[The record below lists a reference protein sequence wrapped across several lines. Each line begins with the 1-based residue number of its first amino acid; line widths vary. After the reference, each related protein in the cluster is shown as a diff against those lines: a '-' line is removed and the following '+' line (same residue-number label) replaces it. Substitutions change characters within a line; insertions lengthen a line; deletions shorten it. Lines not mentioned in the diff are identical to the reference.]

1 MMTRLARTQRF
12 AALGIGFALSIGL
25 VAGTAPAQA
34 APQSDPAARMWESL
48 PAPTV
53 PQQPGYRI
61 TGYNVGKG
69 NYRGA
74 IDAQT
79 GKLWLTNVSPFDGPS
94 ESSILRVDPHTMRLE
109 KRIRITKQAD
119 TNGHGTI
126 AAQYE
131 IGVPKTGNT
140 VWTTAAAVN
149 EVNVWDKNTGRLL
162 KTFSGV
168 NHAHEVV
175 FAEGIG
181 VAIVSMARPGGIA
194 LFDMRTLQP
203 LGRTVMPGDGQ
214 QMGAGIAL
222 TDDSAA
228 GATVTVP
235 SYYSSLTQFRVTR
248 PGGQVRSRVTWSTRQ
263 PGPDGHGSVAADTW
277 HNRVY
282 VNHLYLGLV
291 QVYDLRTGAH
301 VRDVVTG
308 PGTNSLLI
316 FRGQVYAANYFGGYI
331 SVIDQNTL
339 GVRRLLTTGLLPNQ
353 LLGWKPDTFLVIDK
367 SSVILDG
374 GYKQNRGVDRVWKV
388 RALP

>member
-94 ESSILRVDPHTMRLE
+94 ESSILRVDPYTMRLE

-168 NHAHEVV
+168 DHAHGVV

-248 PGGQVRSRVTWSTRQ
+248 PGWTGAQPRHVVDPPARSRRTRQ
-263 PGPDGHGSVAADTW
+263 RRRRYPAQPGLRQSPLSRPGP
-277 HNRVY
+277 
-282 VNHLYLGLV
+282 
-291 QVYDLRTGAH
+291 
-301 VRDVVTG
+301 
-308 PGTNSLLI
+308 
-316 FRGQVYAANYFGGYI
+316 
-331 SVIDQNTL
+331 
-339 GVRRLLTTGLLPNQ
+339 GVRPA
-353 LLGWKPDTFLVIDK
+353 
-367 SSVILDG
+367 
-374 GYKQNRGVDRVWKV
+374 DRS
-388 RALP
+388 ACS

>member
-1 MMTRLARTQRF
+1 M
-12 AALGIGFALSIGL
+12 
-25 VAGTAPAQA
+25 
-34 APQSDPAARMWESL
+34 
-48 PAPTV
+48 

-168 NHAHEVV
+168 NHAHGVV